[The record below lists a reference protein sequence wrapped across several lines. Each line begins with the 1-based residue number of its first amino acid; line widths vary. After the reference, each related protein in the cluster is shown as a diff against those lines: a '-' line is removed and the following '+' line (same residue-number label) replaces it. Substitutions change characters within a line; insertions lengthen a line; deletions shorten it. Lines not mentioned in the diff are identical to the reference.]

1 MSTQL
6 FDLVVDT
13 KDVWGSEREVFHLRP
28 EKAHLTCC
36 FDNARFRSCSIY
48 NTAVDEITPRFLSS
62 LYDKLVPNAI
72 VTVVV
77 NQPISVM
84 QDFDAKQIEANA
96 KCCGYTG
103 VKISPYE
110 VEEKDYKYNSLAVSF
125 IRPDRSQENVIKV
138 EKTVEKVERKVSP
151 VKKY

>member
-1 MSTQL
+1 MSSQV

-36 FDNARFRSCSIY
+36 FDNGRFKSCSVY

-62 LYDKLVPNAI
+62 LYDKLLPNST

-84 QDFDAKQIEANA
+84 QEFDAKQIQANA
-96 KCCGYTG
+96 NCCGYTA

-110 VEEKDYKYNSLAVSF
+110 VQEKDYTYNSLAVSF
-125 IRPDRSQENVIKV
+125 VRPAR
-138 EKTVEKVERKVSP
+138 TVEGSVISASLT
-151 VKKY
+151 VKKN

>member
-1 MSTQL
+1 MSTQV

-13 KDVWGSEREVFHLRP
+13 KDVWNSEKEVFHLRP

-36 FDNARFRSCSIY
+36 FDNGRFRSCSVY

-62 LYDKLVPNAI
+62 LYDKLVPNAT

-96 KCCGYTG
+96 KCCGYTT

-110 VEEKDYKYNSLAVSF
+110 VQEKDYKYNSLAVSF
-125 IRPDRSQENVIKV
+125 VRPERTTADSGAVKV
-138 EKTVEKVERKVSP
+138 EKKASP